1 MERARAAGAAAT
13 AAAATAAAATTAGTA
28 SVRPREGMAVRR
40 AEGARARAAGEM
52 AAAAGEMAAEVKRV
66 EVAGKVTVRRCTG
79 LQERRAG
86 TYSPEDY
93 GGAIAPPIER
103 VRMSLRTG

>member
-1 MERARAAGAAAT
+1 MVAVETARAAVET
-13 AAAATAAAATTAGTA
+13 
-28 SVRPREGMAVRR
+28 
-40 AEGARARAAGEM
+40 ARAAGEM
-52 AAAAGEMAAEVKRV
+52 AASAGEMAAAVGRV
-66 EVAGKVTVRRCTG
+66 EVAGNVTVRRCTG